1 MTPASKMDFKKIK
14 DAINS
19 LSRDDQRTRLTTK
32 VGDNPA
38 NVENV
43 LTLIEDLCAVIRQQE
58 ELAVTRKQIA
68 ALQSEADAAND
79 DAMVDICESAIDGD
93 PIALRAV
100 ADAISQAAAMACS

>member
-19 LSRDDQRTRLTTK
+19 LGRDDQRTRLTTK

-58 ELAVTRKQIA
+58 GLVSEDMIETEAGFFAVKKF
-68 ALQSEADAAND
+68 LVDEDGEPVCEAP
-79 DAMVDICESAIDGD
+79 C
-93 PIALRAV
+93 
-100 ADAISQAAAMACS
+100 C